1 MFIVYLL
8 VHILF
13 SRFILLYPTLHYFL
27 YYRRLRFR
35 LIFLELCRRTACHF
49 IIKKRE
55 ILSKKE
61 EVEGRNAKERGEL
74 PSPDLDSG
82 QG

>member
-1 MFIVYLL
+1 
-8 VHILF
+8 
-13 SRFILLYPTLHYFL
+13 
-27 YYRRLRFR
+27 

-61 EVEGRNAKERGEL
+61 EEEGRNAKERGEL